1 MTFGAVCGRCIRYN
15 HFFTLGWDMT
25 LDKKIKRT
33 AQVRKE
39 VAQRRLVEGERH
51 RRKGDDQDD

>member
-1 MTFGAVCGRCIRYN
+1 
-15 HFFTLGWDMT
+15 MT